1 MLNIQPEYILE
12 NTFGLTSWGQ
22 WGCAIEHLTDVVAA
36 QDFAKKN
43 NLSMTFLGSGS
54 NVILQP
60 KLAGLVCSIRIKGI
74 NVVEE
79 SADFVLVEVGAGV
92 VWHTLVVESLKRGW
106 FGLENLTLIP
116 GSVGAAPVQNIG
128 AYGVE
133 VAQLIDG
140 VNIVDGFR
148 SSRQIKQK
156 DCHFAYRSS
165 VFKWRPDW
173 IIVSVVFRLSKLPV
187 IESRYPELQRALQD
201 LPAAEPTPQNVAD
214 CVIAL
219 RRSKLPDPAEFAN
232 VGSFFKNPIVT
243 IEVGSAMQKRGFKVF
258 AHGQGYK
265 LSAAQLID
273 RAGWKGVRYG
283 DVGCW
288 AQQPLVIV
296 NFGAASCADI
306 LSFAKDVSHS
316 VFEQYQVQLELEP
329 SLLS

>member
-1 MLNIQPEYILE
+1 MNIQREYLLE
-12 NTFGLTSWGQ
+12 NTFGLTSRAQ

-36 QDFAKKN
+36 QDFSEKN
-43 NLSMTFLGSGS
+43 NLSMTCLGSGS

-60 KLAGLVCSIRIKGI
+60 KLAGLVCSIRIQGI
-74 NVVEE
+74 NVIEE
-79 SADFVLVEVGAGV
+79 STDSVLVEVGAGV
-92 VWHTLVVESLKRGW
+92 VWHTLVMESLKRGW
-106 FGLENLTLIP
+106 FGLENLALIP

-133 VAQLIDG
+133 VAQLIVG

-148 SSRQIKQK
+148 DSRQIKRK
-156 DCHFAYRSS
+156 DCQFVYRSS
-165 VFKWRPDW
+165 IFRSRPDW
-173 IIVSVVFRLSKLPV
+173 IIVSVVFRLSKLPA
-187 IESRYPELQRALQD
+187 IESSYPELERALKD
-201 LPAAEPTPQNVAD
+201 LPAAEPSAQNVAD

-219 RRSKLPDPAEFAN
+219 RRRKLPDPAEFAN

-243 IEVGSAMQKRGFKVF
+243 IEVGSAMQNRGFKIF
-258 AHGQGYK
+258 THGQEYK

-273 RAGWKGVRYG
+273 YAGWKGVRHG

-296 NFGAASCADI
+296 NFGAARFADI
-306 LSFAKDVSHS
+306 LSFSKDVANS
-316 VFEQYQVQLELEP
+316 VFEQYQIQLELEP

>member
-1 MLNIQPEYILE
+1 MNIEPEYLVE
-12 NTFGLTSWGQ
+12 NTFGLVSRAQ
-22 WGCAIEHLTDVVAA
+22 WGCAIEHLADVVAA
-36 QDFAKKN
+36 QDFSEKN
-43 NLSMTFLGSGS
+43 NLSMICLGSGS

-60 KLAGLVCSIRIKGI
+60 KLAGLVCSIGIQGI
-74 NVVEE
+74 NVLEE
-79 SADFVLVEVGAGV
+79 SSDSVLIEVGAGV
-92 VWHTLVVESLKRGW
+92 VWHTLVMESLKRGW
-106 FGLENLTLIP
+106 FGLENLALIP

-133 VAQLIDG
+133 VAQLIFG

-148 SSRQIKQK
+148 DSRQIKRK
-156 DCHFAYRSS
+156 DCQFAYRSS
-165 VFKWRPDW
+165 VFKSRPDW
-173 IIVSVVFRLSKLPV
+173 IIVSVVFRLSKVPV
-187 IESRYPELQRALQD
+187 IESSYPELKRALQD
-201 LPAAEPTPQNVAD
+201 LPGAEPSAQNVAD

-219 RRSKLPDPAEFAN
+219 RRRKLPDLAEFAN

-243 IEVGSAMQKRGFKVF
+243 IELGSAMQKRGFKIF

-273 RAGWKGVRYG
+273 CAGWKGVRHG

-296 NFGAASCADI
+296 NFGAACCADI
-306 LSFAKDVSHS
+306 LSFSKDVADSI
-316 VFEQYQVQLELEP
+316 FEQYQIQLELEP